1 MTDFHV
7 FLTTAEVAQ
16 LLRVKEETIRRRIRR
31 GKIPAI
37 RMGKGFRIK
46 ASELDE
52 LLESKRIAGS
62 GK

>member
-1 MTDFHV
+1 MTEPHV

-37 RMGKGFRIK
+37 RIGKGFRVK

-62 GK
+62 WE